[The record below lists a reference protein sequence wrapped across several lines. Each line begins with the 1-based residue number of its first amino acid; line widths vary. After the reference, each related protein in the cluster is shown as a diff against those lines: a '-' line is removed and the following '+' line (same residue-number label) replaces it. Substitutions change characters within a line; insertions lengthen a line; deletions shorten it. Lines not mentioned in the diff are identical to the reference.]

1 MNTIA
6 NLKTE
11 FSNITLLRIFE
22 IEVVNKK
29 TNEND
34 FIIFDIELRKNT
46 LFAFHESLN
55 NKQVKSKKIAFQKT
69 VLDSCFSLDEHLQDL
84 HGNCIQAILDSEF
97 FELI

>member
-69 VLDSCFSLDEHLQDL
+69 VLDS
-84 HGNCIQAILDSEF
+84 EF